1 MRSETLSDAAVPPPD
16 KGFSPVTNETPKD
29 TRVGI
34 SGVSPLPGLVDIET
48 VSGALGIS
56 VRQVRRFVAEN
67 RMPFVRIGHLIRFD
81 PAELN
86 RWLDARRSGGA
97 TDGGSAR

>member
-1 MRSETLSDAAVPPPD
+1 MTH
-16 KGFSPVTNETPKD
+16 ETPKD
-29 TRVGI
+29 TRVGA
-34 SGVSPLPGLVDIET
+34 SVAPPLPGLVDIET

-86 RWLDARRSGGA
+86 QWLDARRSGAA
-97 TDGGSAR
+97 TDGGSAL